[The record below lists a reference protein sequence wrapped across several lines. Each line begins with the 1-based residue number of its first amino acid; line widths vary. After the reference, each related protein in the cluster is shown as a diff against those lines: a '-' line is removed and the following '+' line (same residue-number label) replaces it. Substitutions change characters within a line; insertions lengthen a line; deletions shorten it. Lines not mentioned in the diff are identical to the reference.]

1 MHRRPPRSTRTASLF
16 PSPTL
21 FRSVVELDAFIDLAL
36 LDRRVDQADDAEAGL
51 FATFHGRLHVFDE
64 LGFESHGFGAGHE
77 GHEGSEGNGWKT
89 KGRLRLRVPAFGLP
103 RAAGRAARPAQRSE
117 EARVGKECVRTG
129 MTRWAPFRY
138 KTQINK

>member
-36 LDRRVDQADDAEAGL
+36 LDRRVDQADDAGAVL

-64 LGFESHGFGAGHE
+64 LGFESHGFGAGNE
-77 GHEGSEGNGWKT
+77 GNGGSEGNGWKT

-103 RAAGRAARPAQRSE
+103 RAAGRAARPAQYRRWRLVTSRELRRAWRFTAAAALRLRS
-117 EARVGKECVRTG
+117 
-129 MTRWAPFRY
+129 W
-138 KTQINK
+138 